1 MNLLTLMIVLA
12 MLATIGALGMGIGS
26 MVRGGEYD
34 RKHGTQFMF
43 ARVGLQ
49 GVTLALLLIAL
60 LAAIL

>member
-1 MNLLTLMIVLA
+1 

-34 RKHGTQFMF
+34 REHSTQYMF

-60 LAAIL
+60 LAATL